1 MIRNIRV
8 ITAASF
14 AAMLFLGIGSAL
26 IGAAARDIGLTSEQ
40 IGFMLA
46 VQNVGFGVAVAATGA
61 LSDTHPK
68 ARLLL
73 FGSLVLGAAFLAFY
87 AWPGFLLN
95 LLVMAFIGVGTGV
108 YEGVTDA
115 LLFDLHTARA
125 GFIININHLFVT
137 LGSATIALYLLFL
150 ASQWRMAVIQAGAA
164 VLLLAAFFAR
174 VHLPVRPGHQPGLRE
189 KLGIVARSRLIAV
202 LFIGTIVAV
211 GGEGTTIGVLT
222 TYLAQTRGLSALH
235 ANIGLVIFLLG
246 IAAGR
251 LLIGVLARPH
261 RIRRLL
267 LALFALSSLA
277 LTLYFVV
284 DFGPFIWPATLLAGL
299 SVSALLPLILAYAG
313 LAFPHMAGTVMGAVK
328 IAIPVG
334 GILTALLLSA
344 LTALASFEAA
354 LLAMPAGLFLGLLLL
369 AWLSRTQPASAGRVP
384 IPGRQAS

>member
-26 IGAAARDIGLTSEQ
+26 IGAAARDIGLTPEQ

-344 LTALASFEAA
+344 LTALASFETA

-369 AWLSRTQPASAGRVP
+369 AWLSRTQPASAGCVP
-384 IPGRQAS
+384 IPGQQAS